1 MDFYL
6 DFEATRFSN
15 RIISVGCSAGNCSTF
30 SSLVK
35 PPKGDKVDKFIEEL
49 TGITNEML
57 AEAPT
62 ADEVFSELFD
72 FISDN
77 SNGNKPTYYVYGNCD
92 IDFLKATLKHM
103 SNAKACM
110 CVQAIMGGLVDY
122 APTVKKFFA
131 TSEDL
136 ALRKVYMLVKS
147 CEFKQKHDALEDALM
162 LQTVVE
168 NLHDK
173 CKPEDKA
180 ILRAMPSQKKPKV
193 GNSTNLPEYWN
204 DWNNCRKEE
213 AVPTGD
219 ENNWKYMAVDDN
231 GKQLYFT
238 DMESSIYWVI
248 KFQGRNLS
256 PKKQEH
262 LDRVRNSINRSI
274 QNSSDN
280 KKKTYGYKWYVNKGD
295 KNEK

>member
-1 MDFYL
+1 MNFYL

-49 TGITNEML
+49 TGITNEMV
-57 AEAPT
+57 AEAPA
-62 ADEVFSELFD
+62 ADEVFSDLCD
-72 FISDN
+72 FIVDN
-77 SNGNKPTYYVYGNCD
+77 SDDEQPRFYVYGNCD

-103 SNAKACM
+103 SNPKACL
-110 CVQAIMGGLVDY
+110 CIQAIMGGLVDY

-248 KFQGRNLS
+248 KF
-256 PKKQEH
+256 
-262 LDRVRNSINRSI
+262 
-274 QNSSDN
+274 
-280 KKKTYGYKWYVNKGD
+280 
-295 KNEK
+295 